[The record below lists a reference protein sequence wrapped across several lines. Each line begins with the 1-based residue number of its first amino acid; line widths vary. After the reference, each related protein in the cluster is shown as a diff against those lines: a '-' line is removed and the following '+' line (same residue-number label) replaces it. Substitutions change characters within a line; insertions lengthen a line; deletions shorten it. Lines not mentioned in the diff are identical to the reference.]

1 MMMEGEEKQMLK
13 RQLPR
18 WRLLNRSRKL
28 DFSVVLAQNKT
39 TQHYKTYLARR
50 ALLHLLE
57 VERDPHAVD
66 NHNTLADQL
75 LVRNV

>member
-1 MMMEGEEKQMLK
+1 MVK

-28 DFSVVLAQNKT
+28 DSSVVLAQNKT

-66 NHNTLADQL
+66 NNNTLADQL